1 MAMLTYLMRMSKSLI
16 ENKTIYL
23 ENVIDYIKMIDVSYG
38 FFFGLFLIL
47 GNLQNEVLYCAPL
60 RL

>member
-23 ENVIDYIKMIDVSYG
+23 EKYV
-38 FFFGLFLIL
+38 
-47 GNLQNEVLYCAPL
+47 NEKL
-60 RL
+60 